1 MQTVEFLF
9 ICISKELAIK
19 TLKIA
24 RVVLIGRKGFGADVA
39 LRGLH
44 FCMTRHRQREDGKN
58 DRRDEDHHKE

>member
-24 RVVLIGRKGFGADVA
+24 RVVLIGRKGFGADVV
-39 LRGLH
+39 LQDSYCFKPQLEYG
-44 FCMTRHRQREDGKN
+44 QRKGKV
-58 DRRDEDHHKE
+58 